1 VIDDT
6 EAMTVIDVNSGRNV
20 GRGGNRLE
28 DTITKTNL
36 EAAVEVVR
44 QLRLRDI
51 GGIVIIDFIDM
62 DDAEN
67 RRAVK
72 AALDAE
78 LARDRTRTFVVD
90 ISPLGLVEMTRQ
102 NISDGPREVMTEAC
116 PDCDGGLG
124 FVVSDETNA
133 ISVERAVRKKA
144 AGLPAGDLALV
155 VHPRVAALL
164 LDDDA
169 ARLAGLEEDTG
180 RSIRLERDGG
190 LARDG
195 VRLSAA
201 VGRGGSPGRRGG
213 ARAPGPPPAPEAASG
228 PAAEAPAEA
237 PAGEA
242 SATPDAPRPRSRR
255 RVTSRARATQ
265 A

>member
-1 VIDDT
+1 
-6 EAMTVIDVNSGRNV
+6 
-20 GRGGNRLE
+20 
-28 DTITKTNL
+28 
-36 EAAVEVVR
+36 
-44 QLRLRDI
+44 
-51 GGIVIIDFIDM
+51 
-62 DDAEN
+62 
-67 RRAVK
+67 
-72 AALDAE
+72 
-78 LARDRTRTFVVD
+78 
-90 ISPLGLVEMTRQ
+90 
-102 NISDGPREVMTEAC
+102 DGPREVMTEAC

-169 ARLAGLEEDTG
+169 GRLAGLEEDTG

-195 VRLSAA
+195 VRVSAA
-201 VGRGGSPGRRGG
+201 VGRGGSSGRRGG
-213 ARAPGPPPAPEAASG
+213 ARAPEPAPVPETA
-228 PAAEAPAEA
+228 PEPIAEAPAEVPVA
-237 PAGEA
+237 PPSEAPEPPAGEA
-242 SATPDAPRPRSRR
+242 EPAADAPRPRSRR
-255 RVTSRARATQ
+255 RVTSRARAAQ

>member
-1 VIDDT
+1 
-6 EAMTVIDVNSGRNV
+6 
-20 GRGGNRLE
+20 
-28 DTITKTNL
+28 
-36 EAAVEVVR
+36 
-44 QLRLRDI
+44 
-51 GGIVIIDFIDM
+51 
-62 DDAEN
+62 
-67 RRAVK
+67 VK

-124 FVVSDETNA
+124 FIISDETNA
-133 ISVERAVRKKA
+133 ITVERAVRKKA
-144 AGLPAGDLALV
+144 AGLPAGDLTLA

-164 LDDDA
+164 LQDDG

-180 RSIRLERDGG
+180 RSIHLERDGG

-195 VRLSAA
+195 LRLSAA
-201 VGRGGSPGRRGG
+201 AGRGGSSGRRAG
-213 ARAPGPPPAPEAASG
+213 ARASQPAPVPAATAQPVAAATEPVAETTVEEPVEPAGEVPPPAGEEAGPE
-228 PAAEAPAEA
+228 PE
-237 PAGEA
+237 
-242 SATPDAPRPRSRR
+242 APRPRSRR
-255 RVTSRARATQ
+255 RVTSRARAAQ